1 MHKAEH
7 IEAALKRTVGAKA
20 GRKCDIEQQELE
32 FIRKQMLLDQGGEQL
47 SQINFTEALPST
59 LLEWSKI
66 LHAQLEAPVT
76 EEPNMCM
83 NVDSDE
89 IMVDKE
95 TQTEELN
102 ATFSVSDAETHN
114 EEFAVFPVLD
124 TEALTEEF
132 DYMSVCPSFE
142 VLHRSKSW
150 TLTIASEKQLDGCY
164 TGLLCTVLNISWNG
178 HLSNIELCGDLP
190 PFLTSLQTHHLQ
202 LSGLCR
208 RSKNEIVSH
217 FFFEN

>member
-7 IEAALKRTVGAKA
+7 IEAAWKRTVGVKA

-47 SQINFTEALPST
+47 CQINFTEALPST

-76 EEPNMCM
+76 EEPNLCM

-124 TEALTEEF
+124 TKALTEEF
-132 DYMSVCPSFE
+132 DYMSVGQDC
-142 VLHRSKSW
+142 
-150 TLTIASEKQLDGCY
+150 
-164 TGLLCTVLNISWNG
+164 
-178 HLSNIELCGDLP
+178 
-190 PFLTSLQTHHLQ
+190 HHLRFFTGQ
-202 LSGLCR
+202 RVGHWPLHQKNNLIVATQDSYVLS
-208 RSKNEIVSH
+208 ST
-217 FFFEN
+217 